1 MSLAFSF
8 SLVIEQETAM
18 PPWPSNDVRTGKATL
33 QGAQMRVDLLPP
45 NGGNPPA
52 ESRHSVEGRPS
63 EPHLDWIRAAP
74 GTLGPRQHAVAGAAP
89 PGPPASADRARA
101 ARRCG
106 GRHTGR
112 GNRDK
117 G

>member
-52 ESRHSVEGRPS
+52 ESRHSVEERPS
-63 EPHLDWIRAAP
+63 DPHLDWFGAAR
-74 GTLGPRQHAVAGAAP
+74 GTLGPRQHAVAGDDA
-89 PGPPASADRARA
+89 ARA
-101 ARRCG
+101 LAGGDGARLARRCG
-106 GRHTGR
+106 GRHT
-112 GNRDK
+112 
-117 G
+117 